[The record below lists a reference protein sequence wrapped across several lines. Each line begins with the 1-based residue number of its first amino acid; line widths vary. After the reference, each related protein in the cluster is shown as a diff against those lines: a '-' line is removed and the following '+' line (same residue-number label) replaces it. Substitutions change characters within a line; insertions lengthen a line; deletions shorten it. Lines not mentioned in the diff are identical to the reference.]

1 MTVSEDLLTELEF
14 HPLTI
19 DRWPDF
25 EELFGE
31 RGACGGCWCMWWR
44 LKRSEF
50 ERTKGEGNRLAM
62 KAIVE
67 SGEVPGILAYAAD
80 KPVAWCSVAPRENF
94 PVLGRS
100 RILKPIDE
108 IPVWSI
114 VCFFVDKGYRNRGM
128 SVRLLQAAI
137 DYVKQQGGKVLEGYP
152 VEPKKDRMPAV
163 FAFTGLASAFLK
175 AGFVECLRRSETR
188 PIMRFY
194 IRGETV
200 RCRT

>member
-1 MTVSEDLLTELEF
+1 MTVNEDLLTELEF

-19 DRWPDF
+19 HRWLDF

-67 SGEVPGILAYAAD
+67 SGVVPGILAYVGD
-80 KPVAWCSVAPRENF
+80 KPVAWCSVAPREHF

-100 RILKPIDE
+100 RILKPIDDT
-108 IPVWSI
+108 PVWSI
-114 VCFFVDKGYRNRGM
+114 VCFFVDKRYRNQGM
-128 SVRLLQAAI
+128 SVRLLGAAI
-137 DYVKQQGGKVLEGYP
+137 EYVKQQGGKVLEGYP
-152 VEPKKDRMPAV
+152 VEPKKDRTPAV
-163 FAFTGLASAFLK
+163 FAFTGLASAFRK
-175 AGFVECLRRSETR
+175 AGFVKCLRRSETR

-194 IRGETV
+194 IEGETPH
-200 RCRT
+200 C

>member
-1 MTVSEDLLTELEF
+1 
-14 HPLTI
+14 
-19 DRWPDF
+19 
-25 EELFGE
+25 
-31 RGACGGCWCMWWR
+31 
-44 LKRSEF
+44 
-50 ERTKGEGNRLAM
+50 
-62 KAIVE
+62 
-67 SGEVPGILAYAAD
+67 VPGILAYIGD
-80 KPVAWCSVAPRENF
+80 KAVAWCSVAPRENF